1 MRAGIVIISEIA
13 AENFTQMSLVDHDH
27 VVDAVPTNRTVHPF
41 NVGILPR
48 GAVGGDDLFDSQ
60 GLNTSSE
67 LGAVNAVSI
76 SNYIA
81 RGRVERERLDHL
93 LRCPCSRWK
102 PRHIEVGDLPPF
114 MPQDDK
120 YVEQAKSEGRHDEE
134 VDGGDLTGM
143 VLQKGLPRL

>member
-1 MRAGIVIISEIA
+1 
-13 AENFTQMSLVDHDH
+13 MSLVDHDH
-27 VVDAVPTNRTVHPF
+27 VVDAVPAYRADYPF

-48 GAVGGDDLFDSQ
+48 GAVCGNDLFDTQ
-60 GLNTSSE
+60 GVNTSPE

-76 SNYIA
+76 SNHIA
-81 RGRVERERLDHL
+81 GICVERERLDHL

-102 PRHIEVGDLPPF
+102 PRHVEVYDLPPF
-114 MPQDDK
+114 MPHDDI
-120 YVEQAKSEGRHDEE
+120 YVEQAKGEGRHDEE